1 MSTEPIFLTPV
12 LQDKIWGGKKLQTE
26 FGFDLPSDT
35 VGEAWV
41 ISTHPHGEST
51 VSSPEQYAGMG
62 LNDLYHQHPELFGV
76 DEPDTFPLLTK
87 ILDAKEDLSVQVH
100 PDDEYGQE
108 HEGEL
113 GKTECWFVISADE
126 DATIIYGHNA
136 RTEEEFRRLV
146 EAGEWSELLREVPVK
161 AGDFFYVPHGTIH
174 AIKGGITILE
184 TQQNSDTTY
193 RVYDYN
199 RTDKDGNT
207 RELHLEDSIAVSN
220 IPHIDPAIQQQED
233 MVGMSA
239 ITHYLTNE
247 YFSVYRWQIR
257 DQLVVDLTGDYTLV
271 TVLDGQGMIEIDRES
286 YPIEKAQSFIIPHG
300 VSSVTL
306 SGDLDMIVS
315 NPES

>member
-35 VGEAWV
+35 VGEVWV

-76 DEPDTFPLLTK
+76 DEPGTFPLLTK
-87 ILDAKEDLSVQVH
+87 ILDAKDDLSVQVH
-100 PDDEYGQE
+100 PDDVYGQE

-146 EAGEWSELLREVPVK
+146 ETGEWDELLREVPVK

-233 MVGMSA
+233 RVGMSA

-257 DQLVVDLTGDYTLV
+257 DQLIVDLTGDYTLV

-306 SGDLDMIVS
+306 SGDLDMIAS
-315 NPES
+315 NPE

>member
-1 MSTEPIFLTPV
+1 MSIEPIFLTPV
-12 LQDKIWGGKKLQTE
+12 LQDKLWGGKKLQTE

-41 ISTHPHGEST
+41 ISTHPNGEST
-51 VSSPEQYAGMG
+51 VASPEQYTGMG

-76 DEPDTFPLLTK
+76 DEPGTFPLLTK

-136 RTEEEFRRLV
+136 QTEEEFRRLV
-146 EAGEWSELLREVPVK
+146 EAGEWDELLREVPVK

-199 RTDKDGNT
+199 RTNKDGNT

-220 IPHIDPAIQQQED
+220 IPHIDPVIQQQED
-233 MVGMSA
+233 RVGMSA

-306 SGDLDMIVS
+306 FGDLDMIVS

>member
-1 MSTEPIFLTPV
+1 MLVKAS
-12 LQDKIWGGKKLQTE
+12 
-26 FGFDLPSDT
+26 
-35 VGEAWV
+35 
-41 ISTHPHGEST
+41 
-51 VSSPEQYAGMG
+51 
-62 LNDLYHQHPELFGV
+62 
-76 DEPDTFPLLTK
+76 
-87 ILDAKEDLSVQVH
+87 
-100 PDDEYGQE
+100 
-108 HEGEL
+108 
-113 GKTECWFVISADE
+113 E

-146 EAGEWSELLREVPVK
+146 EAGEWDELLREVPVK

-199 RTDKDGNT
+199 RTDKDGST

-233 MVGMSA
+233 RVGMSA

-271 TVLDGQGMIEIDRES
+271 TVLDGQGMIEIDQES

-306 SGDLDMIVS
+306 FGDLDMIAS
-315 NPES
+315 NPE

>member
-12 LQDKIWGGKKLQTE
+12 LQDKIWGGKKFQTE

-41 ISTHPHGEST
+41 ISTHPNGEST
-51 VSSPEQYAGMG
+51 VASPEQYTGMG

-76 DEPDTFPLLTK
+76 DESGTFPLLTK

-136 RTEEEFRRLV
+136 QTEEEFRRLV
-146 EAGEWSELLREVPVK
+146 EAGEWDELLREVPVK

-199 RTDKDGNT
+199 RTNKDGNT

-233 MVGMSA
+233 RVGMSA

-306 SGDLDMIVS
+306 FGDLDMIVS

>member
-51 VSSPEQYAGMG
+51 VSSPEQYTGMG

-76 DEPDTFPLLTK
+76 DEPGTFPLLTK

-146 EAGEWSELLREVPVK
+146 ETGEWDELLREVPVK

-233 MVGMSA
+233 RVGMSA

-286 YPIEKAQSFIIPHG
+286 YPVEKAQSFIIPHG

-306 SGDLDMIVS
+306 FGDLDMIVS
-315 NPES
+315 NPE

>member
-41 ISTHPHGEST
+41 ISTHPNGEST
-51 VSSPEQYAGMG
+51 VASPEQYTGMG

-76 DEPDTFPLLTK
+76 DEPGTFPLLTK

-136 RTEEEFRRLV
+136 RTEKEFRRLV
-146 EAGEWSELLREVPVK
+146 EAGEWDELLREVPVK

-207 RELHLEDSIAVSN
+207 RELHLEDSIAVSK
-220 IPHIDPAIQQQED
+220 IPHIDPSIQQQED
-233 MVGMSA
+233 RVGMSA

-286 YPIEKAQSFIIPHG
+286 YPVEKAQSFIIPHG

-306 SGDLDMIVS
+306 SGDLDMIAS
-315 NPES
+315 NPE

>member
-51 VSSPEQYAGMG
+51 VSSPEQYTGMG

-76 DEPDTFPLLTK
+76 DEPGTFPLLTK

-146 EAGEWSELLREVPVK
+146 DAGEWDELLREVPVK

-220 IPHIDPAIQQQED
+220 IPHIDPSIQQQED
-233 MVGMSA
+233 RVGMSA

-306 SGDLDMIVS
+306 SGDLDMIAS
-315 NPES
+315 NPE

>member
-51 VSSPEQYAGMG
+51 VSSPEQYTGMG

-76 DEPDTFPLLTK
+76 DEPGTFPLLTK

-146 EAGEWSELLREVPVK
+146 ETGEWDELLREVPVK

-199 RTDKDGNT
+199 RPDKDGNT

-233 MVGMSA
+233 RVGMSA

-286 YPIEKAQSFIIPHG
+286 YPVEKAQSFIIPHG

-306 SGDLDMIVS
+306 FGDLDMIVS
-315 NPES
+315 NPE

>member
-51 VSSPEQYAGMG
+51 VSSPEQYEGMG
-62 LNDLYHQHPELFGV
+62 LNELYHQHPELFGV
-76 DEPDTFPLLTK
+76 DEPGTFPLLTK
-87 ILDAKEDLSVQVH
+87 ILDAKDDLSVQVH
-100 PDDEYGQE
+100 PDDVYGQE

-146 EAGEWSELLREVPVK
+146 ETGEWDELLREVPVK

-233 MVGMSA
+233 RVGMSA

-257 DQLVVDLTGDYTLV
+257 DQLIVDLTGDYTLV

-306 SGDLDMIVS
+306 SGDLDMIAS
-315 NPES
+315 NPE

>member
-51 VSSPEQYAGMG
+51 VSSPEQYAGKG
-62 LNDLYHQHPELFGV
+62 LNELYHEYPELFGAQQ
-76 DEPDTFPLLTK
+76 PDTFPLLTK

-146 EAGEWSELLREVPVK
+146 EAGEWDELLREVPVK

-233 MVGMSA
+233 RVGMSA

-286 YPIEKAQSFIIPHG
+286 YPVEKAQSFIIPHG

-315 NPES
+315 NPE

>member
-76 DEPDTFPLLTK
+76 DEPGTFPLLTK

-146 EAGEWSELLREVPVK
+146 ETGEWDELLREVPVK

-233 MVGMSA
+233 RVGMSA

-271 TVLDGQGMIEIDRES
+271 TVLDGQGMIKIDRES
-286 YPIEKAQSFIIPHG
+286 YPVEKAQSFIIPHG

-306 SGDLDMIVS
+306 SGDLDMIAS
-315 NPES
+315 NPE

>member
-51 VSSPEQYAGMG
+51 VSSPEQYEGMG
-62 LNDLYHQHPELFGV
+62 LNELYHQHPELFGV
-76 DEPDTFPLLTK
+76 DEPGTFPLLTK
-87 ILDAKEDLSVQVH
+87 ILDAKDDLSVQVH
-100 PDDEYGQE
+100 PDDVYGQE

-146 EAGEWSELLREVPVK
+146 ETGEWDELLREVPVK

-233 MVGMSA
+233 RVGMSA

-257 DQLVVDLTGDYTLV
+257 DQLIVDLTGDYTLV

-306 SGDLDMIVS
+306 SGDLDIIAS
-315 NPES
+315 NPE

>member
-1 MSTEPIFLTPV
+1 
-12 LQDKIWGGKKLQTE
+12 
-26 FGFDLPSDT
+26 
-35 VGEAWV
+35 
-41 ISTHPHGEST
+41 
-51 VSSPEQYAGMG
+51 MG

-146 EAGEWSELLREVPVK
+146 EAGEWDELLREVPVK
-161 AGDFFYVPHGTIH
+161 ASDFFYVPHGTIH

-233 MVGMSA
+233 RVGMSA

-286 YPIEKAQSFIIPHG
+286 YPVEKAQSFIIPHG

-306 SGDLDMIVS
+306 SGDLDMIAS
-315 NPES
+315 NPE

>member
-1 MSTEPIFLTPV
+1 MSIEPIFLTPV
-12 LQDKIWGGKKLQTE
+12 LQNKIWGGKKLQTE

-41 ISTHPHGEST
+41 ISTHPNGEST
-51 VSSPEQYAGMG
+51 VASPEQYTGMG

-146 EAGEWSELLREVPVK
+146 ETGEWDELLREVPVK

-174 AIKGGITILE
+174 AINGGITILE

-233 MVGMSA
+233 RVGMSA

-257 DQLVVDLTGDYTLV
+257 DQLIVDLTSDYTLV

-286 YPIEKAQSFIIPHG
+286 YPVEKAQSFIIPHG

-306 SGDLDMIVS
+306 SGDLDMIAS
-315 NPES
+315 NPE